1 MRERLRVRQSNN
13 LVGYAA
19 LVVAIFAALG
29 GVAVGLPGKNKVT
42 ANDLKTGAVTTRAI
56 RAGAVGRG
64 KLGVTARPIWATVEA
79 DGTII
84 AQKGGAFV
92 SHTPGTGLYYISW
105 GKDLSKRA
113 ATATAQLQTGNG
125 ISIIAVPCAGTP
137 VNPSCPVGFD
147 DKQHLLVGIR
157 GGPGSVGP
165 GDLVDEPFSVTVLP

>member
-1 MRERLRVRQSNN
+1 MRERLRARQGNN

-29 GVAVGLPGKNKVT
+29 GVAVGLPGKNRVT

-64 KLGVTARPIWATVEA
+64 KLAPATRPLWATVQA

-92 SHTPGTGLYYISW
+92 TPSSTGIYYISW
-105 GKDLSKRA
+105 GKDLSKMGIS
-113 ATATAQLQTGNG
+113 ATAWLQTGNG
-125 ISIIAVPCAGTP
+125 VSIIAVPCAGTP
-137 VNPSCPVGFD
+137 VNPSCDAGFQD
-147 DKQHLLVGIR
+147 NKHLLVTVR
-157 GGPGSVGP
+157 GGPTSVGP
-165 GDLVDEPFSVTVLP
+165 GNLVDEPFSVTAIP

>member
-1 MRERLRVRQSNN
+1 MRERLRARQSNS

-42 ANDLKTGAVTTRAI
+42 ANDIQAGAVTSRAI

-64 KLGVTARPIWATVEA
+64 KLGVTARPIWATVQA
-79 DGTII
+79 DGTTI

-92 SHTPGTGLYYISW
+92 SHTPGSGLYYISW

-113 ATATAQLQTGNG
+113 ATATPQLQTGNG
-125 ISIIAVPCAGTP
+125 VSIIAVPCAGTP
-137 VNPSCPVGFD
+137 VNPNCPSGFN
-147 DKQHLLVGIR
+147 DKQHLLVAVR
-157 GGPGSVGP
+157 GGPGSVEPRRP
-165 GDLVDEPFSVTVLP
+165 GR